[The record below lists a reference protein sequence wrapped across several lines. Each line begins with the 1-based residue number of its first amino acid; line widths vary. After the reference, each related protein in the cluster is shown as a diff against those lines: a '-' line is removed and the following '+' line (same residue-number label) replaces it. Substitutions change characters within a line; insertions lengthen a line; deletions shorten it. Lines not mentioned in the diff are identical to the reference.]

1 MLGPDYQ
8 IPKQFYKQCLKAK
21 SYSQRDMHRQRERE
35 RERERERKRNRNILG
50 VSQKRLP
57 KLLQHIPQN
66 KKATQT
72 SRDSI
77 SR

>member
-1 MLGPDYQ
+1 MS
-8 IPKQFYKQCLKAK
+8 K
-21 SYSQRDMHRQRERE
+21 SKKLFPERHAERE
-35 RERERERKRNRNILG
+35 RERERERYRKRKRNRNIQG